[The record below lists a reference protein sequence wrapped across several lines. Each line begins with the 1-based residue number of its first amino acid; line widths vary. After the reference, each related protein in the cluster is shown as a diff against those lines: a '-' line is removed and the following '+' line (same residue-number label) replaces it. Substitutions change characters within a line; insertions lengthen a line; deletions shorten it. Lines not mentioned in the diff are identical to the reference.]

1 MNELHL
7 VVDLNRCLGYA
18 QCCFLAPNVFEL
30 RGEEMLLY
38 HPQPDRA
45 EIASVMRAV
54 AACPVQAITVELPD
68 TKLEH
73 QPDHRETVL

>member
-18 QCCFLAPNVFEL
+18 QFCFLASNVFEL
-30 RGEEMLLY
+30 HGEEVLLY

-45 EIASVMRAV
+45 ELASVMRAV

-68 TKLEH
+68 AELEQ
-73 QPDHRETVL
+73 QPARRETVL